1 MQWGSR
7 KLKIVSQVLIYFTTS
22 ITFIFAID
30 LALSCLPCF
39 CTFYILFFNISEM
52 GEPPVLIL
60 WHSFICRLNSFIT
73 NSTHLDHHFLLHEDT
88 HNKRCGE
95 GGQTVEKTIRYDLQ
109 VVQSFVSHIVI
120 LQLGTNDLS
129 HLDSLVTASAIEDLV
144 GILYNEHSVQQISV
158 CQTLNRKNDAAFFNT
173 RVKAL
178 TKYLKVLLTPIP
190 WCYLGVTE
198 VFGILRRDISLEML
212 FTLISWG
219 TISMTKVSGG
229 GGDLLK
235 SLHSWACS
243 VEQPN

>member
-1 MQWGSR
+1 MGLS
-7 KLKIVSQVLIYFTTS
+7 KIKIVRQVLIYFTIS

-30 LALSCLPCF
+30 LELSSLPCF

-60 WHSFICRLNSFIT
+60 GHTFICRLNSFIK

-88 HNKRCGE
+88 HNKWRGE
-95 GGQTVEKTIRYDLQ
+95 GGQTVEKTIRYDLH
-109 VVQSFVSHIVI
+109 VVQSFAPHIVI
-120 LQLGTNDLS
+120 LQLGTNDLF
-129 HLDSLVTASAIEDLV
+129 HLGSLVTASAIEDLV

-158 CQTLNRKNDAAFFNT
+158 CQTLNRKNDAAFNT

-178 TKYLKVLLTPIP
+178 TKYLKVLLMPIP

-198 VFGILRRDISLEML
+198 VFGILRRDISLVML

-219 TISMTKVSGG
+219 TISMTKVSGVEG
-229 GGDLLK
+229 G
-235 SLHSWACS
+235 AF
-243 VEQPN
+243 